1 LFYWVL
7 KTLILGPIL
16 RLLFRPWVEG
26 EENIPAEGAAIFAS
40 NHLSFSDSIFL
51 PLVVSRRVTF
61 LAKSDYFTGRG
72 LKGRATAAFFK
83 GAGQL
88 SVDRSG
94 GRAGQA
100 AVNSGLKVL
109 RRGDLLGI
117 YPEGTRSPDGRLYR
131 GRTGVARMALQAG
144 CPVLP
149 VAMIGTDKA
158 QPSGKRVPK
167 IMRIGVRIGKP
178 LDFSRY
184 EGMEDD
190 RFVLR
195 SVTDEIMYELMLLSR
210 QEYVD
215 MYATSMK
222 DRLLA
227 AAKAKAKE
235 LQHEAADTIE
245 KIDKGIKGDAA
256 APAHEAPGRDSGS
269 DAVVAD
275 AVGPDTVPPDA
286 ATPAGASSASATPP
300 STTPASATSAS
311 ATSAS
316 ATPDS
321 VAPDLVTPADL
332 ERPPKQRGDERAAS

>member
-1 LFYWVL
+1 MFYWVL

-16 RLLFRPWVEG
+16 RVLFRPWVEG
-26 EENIPAEGAAIFAS
+26 QENIPTGGAAIFAS
-40 NHLSFSDSIFL
+40 NHLSFSDSFFL
-51 PLVVSRRVTF
+51 PLVVPRRVTF

-72 LKGRATAAFFK
+72 VKGRATAAFFK

-88 SVDRSG
+88 PVDRSG
-94 GRAGQA
+94 GMAGEA
-100 AVNSGLKVL
+100 ALRSGMKVL
-109 RRGDLLGI
+109 RRGEVLGI

-131 GRTGVARMALQAG
+131 GRTGVARMALESG

-158 QPSGKRVPK
+158 QPTGKRVPK

-184 EGMEDD
+184 EGMEEN

-195 SVTDEIMYELMLLSR
+195 SITDEIMYEVMLLSR

-227 AAKAKAKE
+227 AAKARAKE
-235 LQHEAADTIE
+235 LQHDAADRFE
-245 KIDKGIKGDAA
+245 KLEWAVKGDGATL
-256 APAHEAPGRDSGS
+256 ETDDSGQ
-269 DAVVAD
+269 
-275 AVGPDTVPPDA
+275 
-286 ATPAGASSASATPP
+286 TPGSASDT
-300 STTPASATSAS
+300 
-311 ATSAS
+311 
-316 ATPDS
+316 DG
-321 VAPDLVTPADL
+321 
-332 ERPPKQRGDERAAS
+332 RPPTAQGDERAAS